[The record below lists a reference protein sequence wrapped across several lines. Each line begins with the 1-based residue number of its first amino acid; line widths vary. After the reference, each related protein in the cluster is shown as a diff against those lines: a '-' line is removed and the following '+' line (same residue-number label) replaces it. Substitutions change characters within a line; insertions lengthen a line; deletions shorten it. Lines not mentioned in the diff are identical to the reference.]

1 MVELGDEIKQTLVT
15 EFSTRNQ
22 EEVVKKLQE
31 ILDLMKQYPQL
42 STKAGEAS
50 KQSTKIQT
58 DGLKKTKDAAN
69 SATTSYKDLSRVLS
83 SFGGVGSV
91 LATAL
96 TGPLGVILA
105 IVAALKLFTDQ
116 LKLVAQ
122 AGYEFAKATYQ
133 LQIGLNAIRRT
144 GTEITLRDVYD
155 NLDRLQAKF
164 GIFSRKELV
173 EGSAALI
180 NLTRDFKLTK
190 DQIFNL
196 QDAIATLAVVNGR
209 AMDDVQRTV
218 ALAISSGYTEGLQ
231 RLGVSINRVTIA
243 LEAQRLGW
251 GRNYMSLT
259 ESQRAQATYNLILQK
274 TKKYQDDLESYQL
287 KAPGMIDSAT
297 ASWKD
302 LKTAIGDLIIPLGV
316 LAGLLDIV
324 IEGWAEFA
332 RDMKESDLNGYF
344 LELTGSMAGF
354 IMVLKSWKT
363 ILKSD
368 NPVELLA
375 DTFNAAKKA
384 FQLDLEEPTIE
395 TGWLRNAIE
404 EAEQMES
411 ELPPI
416 AEELADKLLDIEKD
430 FEDRSADAW
439 EDYLRDKEDL
449 LIKYG
454 QKAEDIERQ
463 LAQKLEDLN
472 IKVPQ
477 QNADAWTDY
486 YQDLEDVNTWYNQAV
501 KDANYDHQ
509 QDLLKAEED
518 FQNKMRD
525 LRQSFLFDLED
536 AVRERDAKQAMLL
549 IRKYNFDKQQA
560 EQDREDNQEEINN
573 NYKQELADLKVQK
586 ARKLAELKDELNQ
599 KLAQIQLE
607 YQRELEELAIWKQ
620 REYEER
626 ELWYKQE
633 SEQIWD
639 NYQDQMSDLRTQR
652 NREIE
657 DLADYLKDKYNYNKK
672 WMDALYEYTKYI
684 IGNDGLL
691 TQLWKN
697 YYALTSSSSTIPNLT
712 PKQKFSWGGSYAN
725 GGEVTAYK
733 PTLALFGERPGGE
746 RATFTPLNK
755 SGGAQGKMQIELLLS
770 PDLEARIVDN
780 AIGEFADVM
789 VSVEKTR

>member
-42 STKAGEAS
+42 STKAGDAS
-50 KQSTKIQT
+50 KQSTKVQI
-58 DGLKKTKDAAN
+58 DGLKKTKDAAS

-96 TGPLGVILA
+96 TGSLGVILA

-122 AGYEFAKATYQ
+122 AGYEFARATYQ

-375 DTFNAAKKA
+375 DIFNAAKKA

-501 KDANYDHQ
+501 KDANHDHQ

-626 ELWYKQE
+626 ELWYRRE

-652 NREIE
+652 TREIE

-684 IGNDGLL
+684 IGDTGLL
-691 TQLWKN
+691 TNLWKS
-697 YYALTSSSSTIPNLT
+697 YYALTQAVPTMPNLT
-712 PKQKFSWGGSYAN
+712 PAQTYHWGGSYAN
-725 GGEVTAYK
+725 GGEITASK
-733 PTLALFGERPGGE
+733 PTLAMFGERGTETATFTKGGKSGGE
-746 RATFTPLNK
+746 RGQLSIK
-755 SGGAQGKMQIELLLS
+755 ILLEDGLRA
-770 PDLEARIVDN
+770 EIVND
-780 AIGEFADVM
+780 ALGEFADVM